1 MEIIS
6 YSCESKNNFRNKEM
20 LSQSKTNLKN
30 IEMCSLSKNNFKN
43 KNIDIEKSKKNVNV
57 KYIKNPKIFIS
68 LCFIL
73 FFNKIK
79 RIKIYLYLIY
89 I

>member
-1 MEIIS
+1 
-6 YSCESKNNFRNKEM
+6 
-20 LSQSKTNLKN
+20 
-30 IEMCSLSKNNFKN
+30 MCSLSKYNFKN

-68 LCFIL
+68 LYNWFIL

>member
-6 YSCESKNNFRNKEM
+6 YSCKRKNNFRNKEM

-30 IEMCSLSKNNFKN
+30 TEMCSLSKNNFKN
-43 KNIDIEKSKKNVNV
+43 KNIDPL
-57 KYIKNPKIFIS
+57 KYLFLYTIGF
-68 LCFIL
+68 F

-79 RIKIYLYLIY
+79 RIKIKFIFLI
-89 I
+89 

>member
-1 MEIIS
+1 
-6 YSCESKNNFRNKEM
+6 
-20 LSQSKTNLKN
+20 
-30 IEMCSLSKNNFKN
+30 MCSLSKNNFKN

-57 KYIKNPKIFIS
+57 KYIKKPKIFIS
-68 LCFIL
+68 LFFIL

>member
-30 IEMCSLSKNNFKN
+30 TEMCSLSKNNFKN
-43 KNIDIEKSKKNVNV
+43 KNIDIEKSKKND
-57 KYIKNPKIFIS
+57 K
-68 LCFIL
+68 CE
-73 FFNKIK
+73 
-79 RIKIYLYLIY
+79 IY
-89 I
+89 

>member
-1 MEIIS
+1 
-6 YSCESKNNFRNKEM
+6 
-20 LSQSKTNLKN
+20 
-30 IEMCSLSKNNFKN
+30 MCSLSKNNFTN
-43 KNIDIEKSKKNVNV
+43 KNIDIEKSKNTHKKMINV

-79 RIKIYLYLIY
+79 RIKIKFIFLYLI
-89 I
+89 

>member
-1 MEIIS
+1 
-6 YSCESKNNFRNKEM
+6 M
-20 LSQSKTNLKN
+20 LSQSKTNFKN
-30 IEMCSLSKNNFKN
+30 TEMCSLSKNNFKN

-68 LCFIL
+68 LYNWFIL

-79 RIKIYLYLIY
+79 RIKIKFIFLYLI
-89 I
+89 

>member
-1 MEIIS
+1 
-6 YSCESKNNFRNKEM
+6 
-20 LSQSKTNLKN
+20 
-30 IEMCSLSKNNFKN
+30 MCSLSKNNFKN

>member
-20 LSQSKTNLKN
+20 
-30 IEMCSLSKNNFKN
+30 CSLSKNNFTN

-79 RIKIYLYLIY
+79 RIKIKFIFFY

>member
-1 MEIIS
+1 MINHFLKIPNHNS
-6 YSCESKNNFRNKEM
+6 NI
-20 LSQSKTNLKN
+20 SKTP
-30 IEMCSLSKNNFKN
+30 N

-79 RIKIYLYLIY
+79 RIKIKFIFLYLI
-89 I
+89 